1 MLAWYVKFSILFL
14 IIKMRGMEGKKK
26 GDEKRGK
33 WLKILKGLK
42 KHSDLYMLGFFLECQ
57 ENNLCV

>member
-1 MLAWYVKFSILFL
+1 
-14 IIKMRGMEGKKK
+14 MRGMEGKKK

-42 KHSDLYMLGFFLECQ
+42 KQSSDLYMLGFFLEC
-57 ENNLCV
+57 